1 MIETVVPL
9 PKNLNDSLNQIAQ
22 VTGRSQAELIQEA
35 IEQYLLRQTRL
46 LPRSVG
52 MGASNMGDLSE
63 RDEEL
68 LWHQDKAS

>member
-1 MIETVVPL
+1 MIKTIVPL

-22 VTGRSQAELIQEA
+22 VTGRSQAELIREA
-35 IEQYLLRQTRL
+35 IEQYLQRQGRS

-52 MGASNMGDLSE
+52 MGSSNMGNLSE

-68 LWHQDKAS
+68 LWQQDKAS

>member
-9 PKNLNDSLNQIAQ
+9 PKELNDSLNQIAQ
-22 VTGRSQAELIQEA
+22 VTGRSQVELIREA
-35 IEQYLLRQTRL
+35 IEQYLQRQGRS

-52 MGASNMGDLSE
+52 MGSSNIGDLSD

-68 LWHQDKAS
+68 LWQQDRAS